1 MGPFQRKAEA
11 TPQPLPTVQPD
22 AVPSGNKGL
31 IMGLAAVLL
40 LVIVVISMLARRRRS
55 YSLRGKHVVV
65 TGGSSGIGKA
75 VALEALQAG
84 AKVTLMARKVPTL
97 EAAKAELL
105 KSSGSTDAKVFVKA
119 IDVGSGLAAVEA
131 AFAAAVQ
138 SAGQE
143 VDVLVNCAGNSI
155 PGTFEELD
163 PAAFESMMRVNYFGS
178 IYPTRAVVPSMKA
191 RGSGRIVFVSSQA
204 GQVGVFGFSAYSPS
218 KFALV
223 GLAQV
228 LRMELQPYGIGVSV
242 AYPPDTDTPG
252 FIEENTHKPEET
264 RLISETAGLFK
275 PEVVSGYCRLIFGW
289 LLGLSFTV
297 DSFRYLTS
305 FLILLHTVGS
315 WPHCFRA
322 LRW

>member
-1 MGPFQRKAEA
+1 MARMGPFQRKAEA
-11 TPQPLPTVQPD
+11 APQPVPTVQPEV
-22 AVPSGNKGL
+22 VPGGNKGL
-31 IMGLAAVLL
+31 LLGLAAALL
-40 LVIVVISMLARRRRS
+40 VVIVVASILARRRRS

-84 AKVTLMARKVPTL
+84 AAVTLMARKVPTL
-97 EAAKAELL
+97 EAAKAELF
-105 KSSGSTDAKVFVKA
+105 KSTSTDAKVFVKA

-131 AFAAAVQ
+131 AFLGAVQ
-138 SAGQE
+138 AAGQE

-178 IYPTRAVVPSMKA
+178 VYPTRAVVPSMKA

-228 LRMELQPYGIGVSV
+228 LRMELQPHGISVSV

-275 PEVVSGYCRLIFGW
+275 PEVVRVYGVFIYWPERLY
-289 LLGLSFTV
+289 FTL
-297 DSFRYLTS
+297 DT
-305 FLILLHTVGS
+305 
-315 WPHCFRA
+315 A
-322 LRW
+322 